1 MSGRV
6 REKGMKKKMYAN
18 FILYTVFKH
27 PFTNSHLIIVHT
39 LLFSHSFFFF
49 SSLQTKIVN
58 NKWKMVSGKDFNN
71 EKSHCMI
78 MFSLDG
84 KALGEL
90 ASLHA

>member
-1 MSGRV
+1 
-6 REKGMKKKMYAN
+6 
-18 FILYTVFKH
+18 
-27 PFTNSHLIIVHT
+27 
-39 LLFSHSFFFF
+39 
-49 SSLQTKIVN
+49 
-58 NKWKMVSGKDFNN
+58 MVSGKDFNN